1 MKETSF
7 RLKKQNQ
14 SISETEKAQI
24 RYILKKKKCT
34 GRNQMDAPNRNCF
47 TVQIPIQIEILKT
60 LLIPDGKLC
69 KEYEQL
75 QQAAC
80 MAGACA
86 LSEYFWP

>member
-14 SISETEKAQI
+14 SISETEKAKI
-24 RYILKKKKCT
+24 RYILKKKECT
-34 GRNQMDAPNRNCF
+34 GRNQMDAPNRNCV
-47 TVQIPIQIEILKT
+47 TVQIQIEIRKT
-60 LLIPDGKLC
+60 LLIPDGKLW